1 MTNCAFPK
9 IKCYLCGSRQQLLVE
24 ELTNDKGIVVD
35 KNFIC
40 INCAGGA
47 EKVFKAF
54 NGIFEKEQK

>member
-24 ELTNDKGIVVD
+24 ELTNEKGIVID

-40 INCAGGA
+40 LSCVKKDIFT
-47 EKVFKAF
+47 EKS
-54 NGIFEKEQK
+54 E